1 MFLGKKKEY
10 FENNIYDIFEEK
22 KEKPKKIKKYNL
34 RSNILTQFSNFI
46 ISFLNDYSKNFPP
59 FKKKENPFKKIKYKL
74 RRINIQSIK
83 DFMNYTIDDFCK
95 LEVSSKYRI
104 NQNYESFQKFKKY
117 FDKDFLDLKLF
128 DFYQKFFLSKNF
140 STIKQKYGLSM
151 KTQNFENYLN
161 SFNNLE
167 YKKIL
172 REIGEELITVFIK
185 LNPQKRKQ
193 NQNKE
198 DEFIFNYQEDLNF
211 LDEYYLSLDSIEN
224 LMEISY

>member
-1 MFLGKKKEY
+1 MFLRKKKEY

-104 NQNYESFQKFKKY
+104 NQNYESFQKFKGY

-211 LDEYYLSLDSIEN
+211 LDEYYLSLDSIED
-224 LMEISY
+224 LMEISN

>member
-104 NQNYESFQKFKKY
+104 NQNYESFQKFKNY

-224 LMEISY
+224 LMEISN